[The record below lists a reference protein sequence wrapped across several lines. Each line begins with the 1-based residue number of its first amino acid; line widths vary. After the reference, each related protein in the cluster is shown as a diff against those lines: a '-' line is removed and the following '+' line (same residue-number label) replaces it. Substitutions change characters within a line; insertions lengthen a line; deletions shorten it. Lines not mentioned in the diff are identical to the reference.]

1 MSVGTRLA
9 LSGLAAAAAA
19 AALAVLSEG
28 TAAAETA
35 PAPVPDPVADAG
47 VLTAAPVALH
57 GQFAGAAPGPAEV
70 GFMAPVPA
78 PPAPP
83 ALMAA
88 SLNVP
93 APGAVPVLPG
103 PDAAVFAAPAVP
115 QALPAPA
122 LASTPEAVAP
132 EPIAAPAGEPHLQRP
147 VVLVP
152 VAADTTTV
160 PTLLSATVP
169 AGVLPGVPDPAAV
182 IAPAVDPATIPGAVI
197 VPAAIPGSAPSRDL
211 VLTPGPAPVVTV
223 QGALLV
229 HPLVAEAAVDK
240 SAIVY
245 DTHPVEKVTDGDI
258 HAGLL
263 SAGVN
268 PALLGTFVDATRII
282 IGGESGGST
291 NAVNRWDSNARG
303 VTQPDGAPGNSSR
316 GLMQTIPGTFA
327 AYHAPGT
334 SLSIYDPHANIAA
347 AWRYINSRYKVDL
360 ATGSGLNSFMGRGT
374 GRGVGY

>member
-1 MSVGTRLA
+1 MSAGTRLA

-19 AALAVLSEG
+19 AALTVLAEG
-28 TAAAETA
+28 TAAAETSA
-35 PAPVPDPVADAG
+35 PAPVPVTDTAVFP
-47 VLTAAPVALH
+47 AAPVALH
-57 GQFAGAAPGPAEV
+57 GQFAGAAPGPAEFT
-70 GFMAPVPA
+70 GPV

-88 SLNVP
+88 ALTVPPPAPIPAQPTAPVP
-93 APGAVPVLPG
+93 A
-103 PDAAVFAAPAVP
+103 
-115 QALPAPA
+115 ALPVAGP
-122 LASTPEAVAP
+122 AP
-132 EPIAAPAGEPHLQRP
+132 ESFGASAPGMVVAEPQRP

-152 VAADTTTV
+152 VPADTTTV

-169 AGVLPGVPDPAAV
+169 AGALPGIDVPLAAPVVVPDPAA
-182 IAPAVDPATIPGAVI
+182 IPGAIV
-197 VPAAIPGSAPSRDL
+197 VPAAIPGPAPSRAL
-211 VLTPGPAPVVTV
+211 VLTPGPVPAPT
-223 QGALLV
+223 LLV

-240 SAIVY
+240 SAIIY
-245 DTHPVEKVTDGDI
+245 DAHPVEQVTDTDI

-263 SAGVN
+263 SAGVS
-268 PALLGTFVDATRII
+268 PDLLGTFVEATRVI

-303 VTQPDGAPGNSSR
+303 AAQADGAPGNSSR

-347 AWRYINSRYKVDL
+347 AWRYINTRYKVDL
-360 ATGSGLNSFMGRGT
+360 HTGSGLDAFMGRGT